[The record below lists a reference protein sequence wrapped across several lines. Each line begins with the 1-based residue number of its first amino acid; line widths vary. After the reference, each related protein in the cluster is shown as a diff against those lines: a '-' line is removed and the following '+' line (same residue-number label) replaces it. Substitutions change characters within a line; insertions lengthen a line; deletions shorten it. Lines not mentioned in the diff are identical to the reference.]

1 MNATAGQLTLEAS
14 IEDVDRI
21 NPLDLKSGEGE
32 RHILREDW
40 VVRVN
45 SFICALGATD
55 EQLDEFRGQS
65 EAAAAARQR
74 ELLRRQNSLPSR
86 IARFISR
93 LF

>member
-1 MNATAGQLTLEAS
+1 MNATAAHSTPDDL

-32 RHILREDW
+32 KHILREDW
-40 VVRVN
+40 VIRVN
-45 SFICALGATD
+45 SFICAPGATD
-55 EQLDEFRGQS
+55 KQLDELRGQS

-74 ELLRRQNSLPSR
+74 EFLRRQNSLPSR
-86 IARFISR
+86 IARFFSR